1 MWTPTAL
8 ASEHRP
14 YASGVWRVVEAQHRI
29 STNRLADDLGD
40 QARLEEFADAAKP
53 DLPLSAHGLHYLL
66 ASPFRYGHSVAS
78 RFRATDVR
86 PGIFYASEVEAT
98 AVIETI
104 YWRLRFYLRSI
115 DFAPSTTV
123 SEHLSFRAE
132 VKAARCLDLTA
143 PPFETQASLWTDPTS
158 YTACQELAAQAR
170 IAETQVIRS
179 ASARDPEARAN
190 LAILDPAAFASSQP
204 RYGQTW
210 HLRFEGDRLTAF
222 AAFPSNERIAFHPHE
237 FGLAPPQ

>member
-8 ASEHRP
+8 ASENRA

-29 STNRLADDLGD
+29 STNRLADRLDD
-40 QARLEEFADAAKP
+40 QSRLENLADAVKP
-53 DLPLSAHGLHYLL
+53 DLPLSAQGLHYLL

-78 RFRATDVR
+78 RFRAADVR

-115 DFAPSTTV
+115 DFVPSTTV

-132 VKAARCLDLTA
+132 VKATRCLDLTA
-143 PPFETQASLWTDPTS
+143 PPFDADTALWTDLIS
-158 YTACQELAAQAR
+158 YVACQELAAAAR
-170 IAETQVIRS
+170 DVETQVIRS
-179 ASARDPEARAN
+179 TSARDPQARAN

-204 RYGQTW
+204 HYGQTW

-222 AAFPSNERIAFHPHE
+222 AAFPPNERIAFRAQD
-237 FGLAPPQ
+237 FGLVAPH